1 MEDKVIFFD
10 INMKKWTPINDNTIS
25 GVNLDNMPVA
35 IFIEED
41 GLRLLWDSQ
50 YKEWKVVAWCE
61 GIEAYTTDGK
71 YVRGMPVILNMNR
84 SESNQL
90 IPISW
95 IVKYLAEREA
105 VFVGVEFIK
114 LRIKENSTLPQIEK
128 IYRDRY
134 GNCTFNMRTGRHYV
148 FRNYQTP
155 PLEVVREAAKMM
167 QMVIN
172 NIYGRK
178 PVLTEDDLHQ
188 EEFLEACCFQPFDPQ
203 SYPLKKWIGFWNEIP
218 RDSSSVYDCVCG
230 CWQITPTAKLKDIY
244 KELPQALPMYRI
256 LQELGFKDFSIMEK
270 FFEIGKIG
278 SLGMNDFASMPV
290 LRVGEYIEIDTVIK
304 READNYD
311 GDGCII
317 SQAEIDAL
325 IAEEV
330 ENNDVFADE
339 ITQAEIDALLDGG
352 EIDDDMN
359 RDIYYPIYYKKW
371 HWLKKFVSWMIE
383 KRSEKI
389 AAKHLINYSMNK
401 SSIWL
406 NDLTRIVRNDFN
418 DLPSDILEMILDNG
432 YTREVYDIIVKEYVV
447 RKYVSS

>member
-10 INMKKWTPINDNTIS
+10 INMKKWTPIKDNTIS
-25 GVNLDNMPVA
+25 GANLEYMPVA

-50 YKEWKVVAWCE
+50 SKEWKVVAWCE

-71 YVRGMPVILNMNR
+71 YVRGMPVILNMD
-84 SESNQL
+84 SLESNQL

-95 IVKYLAEREA
+95 TVKYLVEREA

-114 LRIKENSTLPQIEK
+114 MRIKENRTLPKIEN
-128 IYRDRY
+128 IYSNNY

-148 FRNYQTP
+148 YRDYQAP
-155 PLEVVREAAKMM
+155 PLEVVKEAAKMM
-167 QMVIN
+167 QMVIKN
-172 NIYGRK
+172 MYGRK

-188 EEFLEACCFQPFDPQ
+188 EEFLEAFCFQPFDPQ
-203 SYPLKKWIGFWNEIP
+203 CYPLKKWIGFWNEIP
-218 RDSSSVYDCVCG
+218 RDSSSVYDCICG
-230 CWQITPTAKLKDIY
+230 CWQITPPPKLKEIY
-244 KELPQALPMYRI
+244 KDYPQALPMYRI

-270 FFEIGKIG
+270 FFAIGKIG
-278 SLGMNDFASMPV
+278 SLGMNEFTSRPV
-290 LRVGEYIEIDTVIK
+290 LRVGEYIETDTVTK

-325 IAEEV
+325 IAEKA

-339 ITQAEIDALLDGG
+339 ITQDEIDMLLDGG
-352 EIDDDMN
+352 EIDDVN

-371 HWLKKFVSWMIE
+371 NWLKMIVSWMIE
-383 KRSEKI
+383 KRSEEI
-389 AAKHLINYSMNK
+389 AAKNLIDYSMNK

-406 NDLTRIVRNDFN
+406 NDLTHIVRNNFE
-418 DLPSDILEMILDNG
+418 DLPSDILEMILDKG
-432 YTREVYDIIVKEYVV
+432 YTREVYDIIVKQYVV
-447 RKYVSS
+447 RKYVCL